1 MQDLLRR
8 LDLPNLPTQALHDAL
23 RLLIALLL
31 FLAGLWLAA
40 RVADAARRAMDR
52 ARVEPTLTSFL
63 RNGFYG
69 VLIAVMSVAVLDFA
83 GIPTASL
90 VAAIG
95 VVGIA
100 IGLAL
105 QGSLSNL
112 AWGVLLILFR
122 PFRIGDY
129 VDAGGVSGTV
139 DSISLMHTV
148 LVLADNREAVIPN
161 AKVGADTI
169 VNYNRR
175 GTRRAQVQVGIGYGD
190 DIGRALQ
197 ALRDTLTADARV
209 LAEPAP
215 AVFVAGLG
223 DSAVNLTVWAWAH
236 RSDWWPLQ
244 QDLPRR
250 VKETLDAAGISIP
263 FPQRELTLRQASPIP
278 PSA

>member
-8 LDLPNLPTQALHDAL
+8 LDLPNLPVQALHDAL

-40 RVADAARRAMDR
+40 RVANIVRRALQR
-52 ARVEPTLTSFL
+52 ARVEPTLISFL

-69 VLIAVMSVAVLDFA
+69 MLIAMMSVAVLDFA

-95 VVGIA
+95 AAGIA

-122 PFRIGDY
+122 PFRVGDY

-197 ALRDTLTADARV
+197 VLRDTLVADARV

-223 DSAVNLTVWAWAH
+223 DSAVNLTVWAWAQ

-263 FPQRELTLRQASPIP
+263 FPQRELTLRRASPIP
-278 PSA
+278 PAV

>member
-1 MQDLLRR
+1 MRDLLRR
-8 LDLPNLPTQALHDAL
+8 LDLPNLPTQALHDGL
-23 RLLIALLL
+23 RLLGALLL
-31 FLAGLWLAA
+31 FLVGLWLAA

-69 VLIAVMSVAVLDFA
+69 ALIAVMSVAVLDFA

-95 VVGIA
+95 VIGIA

-129 VDAGGVSGTV
+129 VDAGGASGTV
-139 DSISLMHTV
+139 ESISLMHTV

-161 AKVGADTI
+161 AKVGTDI
-169 VNYNRR
+169 IINYNRR
-175 GTRRAQVQVGIGYGD
+175 GTRRAQMQVGIGYGD

-197 ALRDTLTADARV
+197 GLRDMLAADARV

-223 DSAVNLTVWAWAH
+223 DSAVNLTVWAWAR

-244 QDLPRR
+244 QDLPWR

-263 FPQRELTLRQASPIP
+263 FPQRELTLRQAPVVP
-278 PSA
+278 TAA

>member
-1 MQDLLRR
+1 MLDLLRR
-8 LDLPNLPTQALHDAL
+8 LNLPDLPAQALHDAL
-23 RLLIALLL
+23 RLLVALLL
-31 FLAGLWLAA
+31 FLVGLWLAA
-40 RVADAARRAMDR
+40 RIANGARRAMDR
-52 ARVEPTLTSFL
+52 ARIEPTLTSFL
-63 RNGFYG
+63 RNVFYG
-69 VLIAVMSVAVLDFA
+69 ALIAVMSVVVLDFA

-90 VAAIG
+90 VASIG
-95 VVGIA
+95 VIGIA

-139 DSISLMHTV
+139 ESISLMHTV

-169 VNYNRR
+169 INYNRR

-197 ALRDTLTADARV
+197 VLRDMLVADARV

-223 DSAVNLTVWAWAH
+223 DSAVDLTVWAWAQ
-236 RSDWWPLQ
+236 RGDWWPLQ

-263 FPQRELTLRQASPIP
+263 LPQRELILRQAP
-278 PSA
+278 PVPPAA

>member
-1 MQDLLRR
+1 MRDLLRR
-8 LDLPNLPTQALHDAL
+8 LGLPNLPVQALHDAL

-40 RVADAARRAMDR
+40 RIANIARRALQR
-52 ARVEPTLTSFL
+52 ARVEPTLISFL

-69 VLIAVMSVAVLDFA
+69 VLIAMMSVAVLDFA

-95 VVGIA
+95 AAGIA

-122 PFRIGDY
+122 PFRVGDY

-161 AKVGADTI
+161 AKVGADSI
-169 VNYNRR
+169 INYNRR
-175 GTRRAQVQVGIGYGD
+175 STRRAQVQVGIGYDD

-197 ALRDTLTADARV
+197 VLRDTLVADARV

-223 DSAVNLTVWAWAH
+223 DSAVNLTVWAWA
-236 RSDWWPLQ
+236 RRGDWWPLQ

-250 VKETLDAAGISIP
+250 VKEALDAAGISIP
-263 FPQRELTLRQASPIP
+263 FPQREITLRRMPAAP
-278 PSA
+278 PAA

>member
-1 MQDLLRR
+1 MRDLLRR
-8 LDLPNLPTQALHDAL
+8 LGLPNLPVQALHDAL

-40 RVADAARRAMDR
+40 RVANIARRALQR
-52 ARVEPTLTSFL
+52 ARVEPTLISFL

-69 VLIAVMSVAVLDFA
+69 VLIAMMSVAVLDFA

-95 VVGIA
+95 AAGIA

-122 PFRIGDY
+122 PFRVGDY

-161 AKVGADTI
+161 AKVGADSI
-169 VNYNRR
+169 INYNRR
-175 GTRRAQVQVGIGYGD
+175 STRRAQVQVGIGYDD

-197 ALRDTLTADARV
+197 VLRDTLVADARV

-223 DSAVNLTVWAWAH
+223 DSAVNLTVWAWA
-236 RSDWWPLQ
+236 RRGDWWPLQ

-250 VKETLDAAGISIP
+250 VKEALDAAGISIP
-263 FPQRELTLRQASPIP
+263 FPQREITLRRMPAAP
-278 PSA
+278 PAA

>member
-8 LDLPNLPTQALHDAL
+8 LDLPNVSVQALHDAL
-23 RLLIALLL
+23 RLLGALLL
-31 FLAGLWLAA
+31 FLVGLWLAA
-40 RVADAARRAMDR
+40 RVSDAARRAMDR

-69 VLIAVMSVAVLDFA
+69 ALVAVMSVVVLDFA

-95 VVGIA
+95 VIGIA

-122 PFRIGDY
+122 PFRSGDY
-129 VDAGGVSGTV
+129 VDVGGVSGTV
-139 DSISLMHTV
+139 ESISLMHTV

-161 AKVGADTI
+161 AKVGTDI
-169 VNYNRR
+169 IINYNRR
-175 GTRRAQVQVGIGYGD
+175 GTRRAQMQVGIGYGD

-197 ALRDTLTADARV
+197 ILRDMLIADARV

-223 DSAVNLTVWAWAH
+223 DSAVNLTVWAWAR

-263 FPQRELTLRQASPIP
+263 FPQRELTLRQAPVVP
-278 PSA
+278 PAA

>member
-1 MQDLLRR
+1 M
-8 LDLPNLPTQALHDAL
+8 
-23 RLLIALLL
+23 
-31 FLAGLWLAA
+31 
-40 RVADAARRAMDR
+40 
-52 ARVEPTLTSFL
+52 
-63 RNGFYG
+63 
-69 VLIAVMSVAVLDFA
+69 LDFA

-95 VVGIA
+95 VIGIA

-129 VDAGGVSGTV
+129 VDAGGASGTV
-139 DSISLMHTV
+139 ESISLMHTV

-161 AKVGADTI
+161 TKVGTDI
-169 VNYNRR
+169 IINYNRR
-175 GTRRAQVQVGIGYGD
+175 GTRRAQMQVGIGYGD

-197 ALRDTLTADARV
+197 ILRDMLIADARV

-223 DSAVNLTVWAWAH
+223 DSAVNLTVWAWAR

-263 FPQRELTLRQASPIP
+263 FPQRELTLRQAPVVP
-278 PSA
+278 PAA

>member
-1 MQDLLRR
+1 MRDLLRR
-8 LDLPNLPTQALHDAL
+8 LGLPNLPVQALHDAL

-31 FLAGLWLAA
+31 FLVGLWLAA
-40 RVADAARRAMDR
+40 RVANIARRALQR
-52 ARVEPTLTSFL
+52 ARVEPTLISFL

-69 VLIAVMSVAVLDFA
+69 VLIAMMSVAVLDFA

-95 VVGIA
+95 AAGIA

-122 PFRIGDY
+122 PFRVGDY

-139 DSISLMHTV
+139 ESISLMHTV

-169 VNYNRR
+169 INYNRR
-175 GTRRAQVQVGIGYGD
+175 GTRRAQVQVGIGYND

-197 ALRDTLTADARV
+197 VLRDTLVADARV

-215 AVFVAGLG
+215 TVFVAGLG
-223 DSAVNLTVWAWAH
+223 DSAVNLTVWAWA
-236 RSDWWPLQ
+236 RRGDWWPLQ

-263 FPQRELTLRQASPIP
+263 FPQRELTLRQAPVAP
-278 PSA
+278 PAA

>member
-1 MQDLLRR
+1 MLDLLRHMH
-8 LDLPNLPTQALHDAL
+8 LPDLSAQALHDAL

-31 FLAGLWLAA
+31 FLAGMWSAA
-40 RVADAARRAMDR
+40 RIANGARRAMDR
-52 ARVEPTLTSFL
+52 ARIEPTLTSFL
-63 RNGFYG
+63 RNVFYG
-69 VLIAVMSVAVLDFA
+69 ALIAVMSVVVLDFA

-90 VAAIG
+90 VASIG
-95 VVGIA
+95 VIGIA

-139 DSISLMHTV
+139 ESISLMHTV

-169 VNYNRR
+169 INYNRR

-197 ALRDTLTADARV
+197 VLRDMLVADARV

-223 DSAVNLTVWAWAH
+223 DSAVDLTVWAWAQ
-236 RSDWWPLQ
+236 RGDWWPLQ

-263 FPQRELTLRQASPIP
+263 LPQRELILRQAP
-278 PSA
+278 PVPPAA

>member
-1 MQDLLRR
+1 MRDLLRR
-8 LDLPNLPTQALHDAL
+8 LDLPNLPVQALHDAL

-31 FLAGLWLAA
+31 FLVGLWLAA
-40 RVADAARRAMDR
+40 RVANIARRALQR
-52 ARVEPTLTSFL
+52 ARVEPTLVSFL

-69 VLIAVMSVAVLDFA
+69 VLIAMMSVAVLDFA

-95 VVGIA
+95 AAGIA

-122 PFRIGDY
+122 PFRVGDY
-129 VDAGGVSGTV
+129 VDAAGVSGTV
-139 DSISLMHTV
+139 ESISLMHTV

-161 AKVGADTI
+161 AKVGADTVI
-169 VNYNRR
+169 NYNRR
-175 GTRRAQVQVGIGYGD
+175 GTRRAQVQVGIGYGAD
-190 DIGRALQ
+190 LGRALQ
-197 ALRDTLTADARV
+197 ILQAMLAADARV

-223 DSAVNLTVWAWAH
+223 DSAVNLTVWAWA
-236 RSDWWPLQ
+236 RRGDWWPLQ

-263 FPQRELTLRQASPIP
+263 FPQRELILRRVPAT
-278 PSA
+278 PSAQ

>member
-1 MQDLLRR
+1 MRDLLRR
-8 LDLPNLPTQALHDAL
+8 LDLPNLPTQALHDGL

-31 FLAGLWLAA
+31 FLVGLWLAA

-69 VLIAVMSVAVLDFA
+69 VLIAVMSVVALDFA

-95 VVGIA
+95 VIGIA

-129 VDAGGVSGTV
+129 VDAGGASGTV
-139 DSISLMHTV
+139 ESISLMHTV

-161 AKVGADTI
+161 AKVGTDI
-169 VNYNRR
+169 IINYNRR
-175 GTRRAQVQVGIGYGD
+175 GTRRAQMQVGIGYGD

-197 ALRDTLTADARV
+197 GLRDMLAADARV

-223 DSAVNLTVWAWAH
+223 DSAVNLTVWAWAR

-263 FPQRELTLRQASPIP
+263 FPQRELTLRQAPVVP
-278 PSA
+278 PVA

>member
-161 AKVGADTI
+161 AKVGTDVI

-197 ALRDTLTADARV
+197 ALRDMLTADARV

>member
-1 MQDLLRR
+1 MRDLLRR
-8 LDLPNLPTQALHDAL
+8 LDLPNLPTQALHDGL

-31 FLAGLWLAA
+31 FLVGLWLAA
-40 RVADAARRAMDR
+40 CVADAARRAMDR

-69 VLIAVMSVAVLDFA
+69 VLIAVMSVVALDFA

-95 VVGIA
+95 VIGIA

-129 VDAGGVSGTV
+129 VDAGGASGTV
-139 DSISLMHTV
+139 ESISLMHTV

-161 AKVGADTI
+161 AKVGTDI
-169 VNYNRR
+169 IINYNRR
-175 GTRRAQVQVGIGYGD
+175 GTRRAQMQVGIGYGD

-197 ALRDTLTADARV
+197 GLRDMLAADARV

-223 DSAVNLTVWAWAH
+223 DSAVNLTVWAWAR

-263 FPQRELTLRQASPIP
+263 FPQRELTLRQAPVVP
-278 PSA
+278 PAA

>member
-1 MQDLLRR
+1 MRDLLRR
-8 LDLPNLPTQALHDAL
+8 LDLPNLPVQALHDGL

-31 FLAGLWLAA
+31 FLVGLWLAA
-40 RVADAARRAMDR
+40 RVANIARRALQR
-52 ARVEPTLTSFL
+52 ARVEPTLVSFL

-69 VLIAVMSVAVLDFA
+69 VLIAMMSVAVLDFA

-95 VVGIA
+95 AAGIA

-122 PFRIGDY
+122 PFRVGDY
-129 VDAGGVSGTV
+129 IDAGGVSGTV
-139 DSISLMHTV
+139 ESISLMHTV

-161 AKVGADTI
+161 AKVGADTVI
-169 VNYNRR
+169 NYNRR
-175 GTRRAQVQVGIGYGD
+175 GTRRAQVQVGIGYGAD
-190 DIGRALQ
+190 LGRALQ
-197 ALRDTLTADARV
+197 ILQAMLAADARV

-223 DSAVNLTVWAWAH
+223 DSAVNLTVWAWA
-236 RSDWWPLQ
+236 RRGDWWPLQ

-263 FPQRELTLRQASPIP
+263 FPQRELILRRVPAT
-278 PSA
+278 PSAQ

>member
-1 MQDLLRR
+1 MRDLLRR
-8 LDLPNLPTQALHDAL
+8 LDLPNLPVQALHDGL

-31 FLAGLWLAA
+31 FLVGLWLAA
-40 RVADAARRAMDR
+40 RVANIARRALQR
-52 ARVEPTLTSFL
+52 ARVEPTLVSFL

-69 VLIAVMSVAVLDFA
+69 VLIAMMSVAVLDFA

-95 VVGIA
+95 AAGIA

-122 PFRIGDY
+122 PFRVGDY
-129 VDAGGVSGTV
+129 VDAAGVSGTV
-139 DSISLMHTV
+139 ESISLMHTV

-161 AKVGADTI
+161 AKVGADTVI
-169 VNYNRR
+169 NYNRR
-175 GTRRAQVQVGIGYGD
+175 GTRRAQVQVGIGYGAD
-190 DIGRALQ
+190 LGRALQ
-197 ALRDTLTADARV
+197 ILQAMLAADARV

-223 DSAVNLTVWAWAH
+223 DSAVNLTVWAWA
-236 RSDWWPLQ
+236 RRGDWWPLQ

-263 FPQRELTLRQASPIP
+263 FPQRELILRRVPAP
-278 PSA
+278 PSAQ